1 MIVLATGN
9 EGKARE
15 FREILAELGT
25 EIVSAKEVGVT
36 EFPEETGHSYRE
48 NALIKAEHVAGQTD
62 AFVLADDSGLEVDAL
77 DGAPGLYSA
86 RFGGDLSPG
95 ERVEY
100 LLDKL
105 RDIPQSERG
114 ARFVCS
120 LVLVSPGGEVN
131 SFEGVCKGE
140 ILFAPR
146 GRGGFGYDPVFYS
159 HDLEKG
165 FAEATSEEK
174 RRVSHRGR
182 AAQELLRWAKRSSA
196 SSYSRFS
203 ANQQVS

>member
-9 EGKARE
+9 EGKVAE

-25 EIVSAKEVGVT
+25 GVISAKEVGAT
-36 EFPEETGHSYRE
+36 DFPEETGQSYRE
-48 NALIKAEHVAGQTD
+48 NALIKAEHVAGQTN

-77 DGAPGLYSA
+77 NGEPGLYSA
-86 RFGGDLSPG
+86 RFGGTLSSE
-95 ERVEY
+95 ERVTY

-105 RDIPQSERG
+105 RDVPEGERG

-120 LVLVSPGGEVN
+120 LVLISPGGEVN
-131 SFEGVCKGE
+131 SFEGICEGE
-140 ILFAPR
+140 ILFLPR

-159 HDLEKG
+159 RDLEKG

-174 RRVSHRGR
+174 RRVSHRG
-182 AAQELLRWAKRSSA
+182 A
-196 SSYSRFS
+196 SGEEVAR
-203 ANQQVS
+203 VDDG

>member
-9 EGKARE
+9 EGKVAE
-15 FREILAELGT
+15 FREILAGLGT
-25 EIVSAKEVGVT
+25 EIVSAKEVGAT
-36 EFPEETGHSYRE
+36 DFPEETGHSYRE
-48 NALIKAEHVAGQTD
+48 NALVKAEHVAGQTD

-77 DGAPGLYSA
+77 NGEPGLYSA
-86 RFGGDLSPG
+86 RFGGELSPSG
-95 ERVEY
+95 RVEY

-105 RDIPQSERG
+105 RDVPQGERG

-131 SFEGVCKGE
+131 SFEGVCEGE
-140 ILFAPR
+140 ILLAPR

-182 AAQELLRWAKRSSA
+182 AAQGLLEWARSA
-196 SSYSRFS
+196 EVFS
-203 ANQQVS
+203 